1 METKNIWEKLKFTD
15 TLEVSAYDLLIQ
27 QSKFLIIATS
37 GELKMEVGAM
47 DSYLEDGNKT
57 IPVALYVLYVVA
69 PNLANFKTK
78 ILTVCEGRQVETR
91 FPVDIYCHIDNEKL
105 ENISENNFID
115 VISEILSRKLVKKSI
130 EDLYKTSKEY
140 TKNLI

>member
-27 QSKFLIIATS
+27 QSKFLIVATS
-37 GELKMEVGAM
+37 GELKMEVSAM
-47 DSYLEDGNKT
+47 DSYLEDGNKK
-57 IPVALYVLYVVA
+57 IPIAVYVLYVVA

-78 ILTVCEGRQVETR
+78 ILTVYEGRKVDTR
-91 FPVDIYCHIDNEKL
+91 FPVDIYCHLDNKK
-105 ENISENNFID
+105 SENVSEGDFIN

-140 TKNLI
+140 TKNLV